1 MSDAVETGSTYT
13 ATRLRLRRRRLR
25 LLLLLLLLLLL
36 MLLLLLRILGY
47 LLAYCRLVHLIKN
60 DTYDHARGRER
71 GGDGPLYSYVSE
83 CTMSVSCALDA
94 MSQ

>member
-13 ATRLRLRRRRLR
+13 ATRLRRRRR
-25 LLLLLLLLLLL
+25 LLLLLL